1 MGPGVRQDDARW
13 GIRCDRAI
21 RRLDA
26 RAFVA
31 AQAGEFVVPDARH
44 SVIPDARRANDP
56 ESILTSN
63 VTNDVRHVQRA
74 SWRTP
79 G

>member
-1 MGPGVRQDDARW
+1 MSNPFNMGPGVRQDDARW

-31 AQAGEFVVPDARH
+31 AQAGEFVVPDAR
-44 SVIPDARRANDP
+44 RANDP